1 MKLYLDTTGENSAV
15 GVIVG
20 REVQVICTGTE
31 VHIEPAKYR
40 DLAKP
45 FEVNDFHFWFSDEKP
60 ELSLYTVPRTQ
71 LCGYDSRGGYF
82 AALDSLSFREAQP
95 MYYITPELQCM
106 HITDDARRFREPF
119 PDWRDGMTPSDAI
132 EVFPSRAEAQQ
143 KYDIKEI
150 RDLLEEDL

>member
-31 VHIEPAKYR
+31 VHIEPAKCR

-45 FEVNDFHFWFSDEKP
+45 FEINDFHFWFSDKKP
-60 ELSLYTVPRTQ
+60 ELSLYTVPRAQ

-82 AALDSLSFREAQP
+82 AALDSLSFLEAQP
-95 MYYITPELQCM
+95 VYYITPELQCM
-106 HITDDARRFREPF
+106 HITDDARRFRELF
-119 PDWRDGMTPSDAI
+119 PDWRDGLTLSDAI